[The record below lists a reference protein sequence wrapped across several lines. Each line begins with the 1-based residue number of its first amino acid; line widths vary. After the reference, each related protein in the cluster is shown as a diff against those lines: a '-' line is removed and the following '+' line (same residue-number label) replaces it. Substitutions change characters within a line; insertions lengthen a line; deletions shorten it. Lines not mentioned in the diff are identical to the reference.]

1 MDFAK
6 YLGVVFL
13 LILVYLVVANGRL
26 STMVINA
33 LSSANTNA
41 IFALQGRD
49 LSGRNSVNG

>member
-13 LILVYLVVANGRL
+13 LILVYLVVVNGQL
-26 STMVINA
+26 STKVINS

-41 IFALQGRD
+41 ILALQGRNPQAV
-49 LSGRNSVNG
+49 L

>member
-49 LSGRNSVNG
+49 LSGRNSAVG